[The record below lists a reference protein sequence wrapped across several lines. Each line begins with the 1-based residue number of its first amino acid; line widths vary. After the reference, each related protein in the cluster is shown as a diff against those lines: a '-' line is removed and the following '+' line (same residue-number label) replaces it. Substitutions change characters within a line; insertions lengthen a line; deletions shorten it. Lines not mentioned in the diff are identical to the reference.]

1 MSRPERQNEVIDILE
16 ELKKQKGL
24 EPLKQLFWSELN
36 YNQVNEPLSRHGL
49 SDTAN
54 KALAEDPILLAS
66 GGSDNGFHIIY
77 SRLASERLLIG
88 QERPIVSKLLQ
99 THPYTLFIFSNNNQE
114 RWHFLNVK
122 YDENSSKRR
131 LFRRITIGPEERLRT
146 ASERI
151 AMLDLATINPSLFGI
166 SPLDIQTRHDEAFD
180 VEAVQKEFFST
191 FAALYHKVIEDIEQ
205 VQSLKDDAG
214 KFAQLL
220 LDRMLFLYFIQKK
233 GWLNQKSDSLYVRFQ
248 EHWKRSPD
256 SNSFYTEVL
265 YPLFLSL
272 SNADIKSDSIGSVPF
287 LNGGLFEED
296 VKQTQIER
304 LNQARLHLKNATF
317 KAIFDDL
324 LEKFN
329 FTIAED
335 TPLDVEVAIDPEM
348 LGKIFESLILQLEKD
363 PSKDLRKLTGSY
375 YTPRPIVHFMCQEA
389 FKEYL
394 VTQLSGV
401 DKNKAASMKEKVDAL
416 VSLPP
421 ADHLDDEQIGGL
433 QGLFTNA
440 EAESLAQAI
449 YNCKVCDPAVG
460 SGAFLVG
467 MLHEMITAI
476 AKLDLITK
484 GEDALR
490 QRNYDY
496 DLKKRIIESCL
507 YGVDIQEQAVRLC
520 ELRLWL
526 SLVVDYEVDH
536 DKPFDKAIREVPSL
550 PNLSYRVVRGDSLL
564 ERLFGHVINL
574 DQMAM
579 DAKTKQIIESIQ
591 ADKQSYFRESNA
603 GEKHRLELKILAK
616 QADLA
621 ERLIAAKTSALTAY
635 QTQLFGEDNIT
646 AKERRAKEEHEGQ
659 IKELNDLKIKVANAK
674 NAIERITQQKRI
686 LVKGDIDTLRRQ
698 YFQTGA
704 YPTFIWRVDF
714 AEVFIEKGGFDI
726 VIANPPYV
734 RADSGDVHLAFRKK
748 LEESKIYETLYEKW
762 DLMVPFIERGL
773 KLSKSSGDLIY
784 ITSNAICTSKYAF
797 KLLDLIQEKY
807 ITHSIDYFDDMAV
820 FEAGV
825 IPVVLHI
832 GKNDAYGKTKKIIHR
847 SSFENIVSKT
857 EIPTNA
863 FKLLGR
869 NAFRKE
875 YNAVSL
881 KAETI
886 NLGDICYMSYGLR
899 PNSDERYWKG
909 EFTAKDLVS
918 EKRDKIHSQQY
929 VEGKDLE
936 NYFINRIR
944 YLEWNTERVPKKLV
958 RPTFPELYDR
968 SKIMRGRVTGGI
980 YDDTGLLCNDS
991 IVVFVKFVDL
1001 HGVNNKSIQVSIKK
1015 FNRLSRTELEKHSE
1029 KFNLKYLLA
1038 VLNSSFAMKYLNNIR
1053 RHRLENYFY
1062 PDDFRKLPIAD
1073 ISMKEQKPFV
1083 ELVDKIL
1090 SITKDDD
1097 YLHNPTKQA
1106 KVKELEKQIDQMV
1119 QQLYC
1124 TD

>member
-1 MSRPERQNEVIDILE
+1 MSRPERQNEVLNILE
-16 ELKKQKGL
+16 DLRIQKGL
-24 EPLKQLFWSELN
+24 EPLKHLFWSELN

-54 KALAEDPILLAS
+54 KALAEDPMLFAS

-77 SRLASERLLIG
+77 SRLSTERLLIG

-99 THPYTLFIFSNNNQE
+99 THPYTLFVFSNSNQS

-122 YDENSSKRR
+122 YDEQSSKRR

-191 FAALYHKVIEDIEQ
+191 FAMLYHKVIEDIEQ
-205 VQSLKDDAG
+205 VQSLKDGAG

-233 GWLNQKSDSLYVRFQ
+233 GWLNQKPGYLYEHFQ

-256 SNSFYTEVL
+256 SNSFYTDVL

-296 VKQTQIER
+296 IKQSQIER

-401 DKNKAASMKEKVDAL
+401 DKNKAVSMKEKVDAL

-440 EAESLAQAI
+440 EAESLVQAI

-621 ERLIAAKTSALTAY
+621 ERLIAAKTSALTSY
-635 QTQLFGEDNIT
+635 QAQLFGEDTISV
-646 AKERRAKEEHEGQ
+646 KERRAKEEHEGQ

-674 NAIERITQQKRI
+674 SAIERITQQKRI

-773 KLSKSSGDLIY
+773 KLSKSCG
-784 ITSNAICTSKYAF
+784 
-797 KLLDLIQEKY
+797 
-807 ITHSIDYFDDMAV
+807 
-820 FEAGV
+820 
-825 IPVVLHI
+825 
-832 GKNDAYGKTKKIIHR
+832 
-847 SSFENIVSKT
+847 
-857 EIPTNA
+857 
-863 FKLLGR
+863 
-869 NAFRKE
+869 
-875 YNAVSL
+875 
-881 KAETI
+881 
-886 NLGDICYMSYGLR
+886 
-899 PNSDERYWKG
+899 
-909 EFTAKDLVS
+909 
-918 EKRDKIHSQQY
+918 
-929 VEGKDLE
+929 
-936 NYFINRIR
+936 
-944 YLEWNTERVPKKLV
+944 
-958 RPTFPELYDR
+958 
-968 SKIMRGRVTGGI
+968 
-980 YDDTGLLCNDS
+980 
-991 IVVFVKFVDL
+991 
-1001 HGVNNKSIQVSIKK
+1001 
-1015 FNRLSRTELEKHSE
+1015 NRLDK
-1029 KFNLKYLLA
+1029 
-1038 VLNSSFAMKYLNNIR
+1038 SSS
-1053 RHRLENYFY
+1053 
-1062 PDDFRKLPIAD
+1062 PSDDA
-1073 ISMKEQKPFV
+1073 
-1083 ELVDKIL
+1083 
-1090 SITKDDD
+1090 
-1097 YLHNPTKQA
+1097 
-1106 KVKELEKQIDQMV
+1106 
-1119 QQLYC
+1119 
-1124 TD
+1124 

>member
-1 MSRPERQNEVIDILE
+1 MARPERQNEVLDILE
-16 ELKKQKGL
+16 DLKIQKGL

-36 YNQVNEPLSRHGL
+36 YEQVNEPLSRHGL

-54 KALAEDPILLAS
+54 KALAEDPILFAS
-66 GGSDNGFHIIY
+66 GGSDKEFHIIY
-77 SRLASERLLIG
+77 SRLASDRLLIG

-99 THPYTLFIFSNNNQE
+99 THPYALFVFSNNNQE

-131 LFRRITIGPEERLRT
+131 LFRRITIGKEERLRT

-151 AMLDLATINPSLFGI
+151 AMLDLASINQNLFGI

-205 VQSLKDDAG
+205 VQSLKDGAG

-233 GWLNQKSDSLYVRFQ
+233 GWLNQKPGYLYENFQ
-248 EHWKRSPD
+248 EHWKRAPD

-272 SNADIKSDSIGSVPF
+272 SNADIKSNSIRSVPF

-296 VKQTQIER
+296 EKQSQIER

-317 KAIFDDL
+317 KAIFDEL

-335 TPLDVEVAIDPEM
+335 TPIDMEVAIDPEM

-375 YTPRPIVHFMCQEA
+375 YTPRSIVHFMCQEA

-394 VTQLSGV
+394 VTQLAGE
-401 DKNKAASMKEKVDAL
+401 DKIKVVSIKEKIEAL

-421 ADHLDDEQIGGL
+421 ADHLDDEQIDRL

-440 EAESLAQAI
+440 EAVSLVQSI

-467 MLHEMITAI
+467 MLHEMATAI
-476 AKLDLITK
+476 AKLDLSIQ

-526 SLVVDYEVDH
+526 SLVVDYEVDR
-536 DKPFDKAIREVPSL
+536 DKPFDNAIREVPSL
-550 PNLSYRVVRGDSLL
+550 PNLSYRIVRGDSLL

-621 ERLIAAKTSALTAY
+621 ERLIAAKTAALTSY

-646 AKERRAKEEHEGQ
+646 AKERKVKEEHEGQ

-674 NAIERITQQKRI
+674 NAIERITQQKKI
-686 LVKGDIDTLRRQ
+686 LIKGDIETLRRQ

-704 YPTFIWRVDF
+704 YPTFIWHVDF

-807 ITHSIDYFDDMAV
+807 ITHSIEYFDDMAV

-832 GKNDAYGKTKKIIHR
+832 GKNDAYGKTKKTIHR

-857 EIPTNA
+857 EIPTKA

-875 YNAVSL
+875 YNAVTL

-886 NLGDICYMSYGLR
+886 NLGDICYMSVGMVL
-899 PNSDERYWKG
+899 NADEKTAKG
-909 EFTAKDLVS
+909 EFKVDDLLSDLPTKMHIRKYIEAKD
-918 EKRDKIHSQQY
+918 I
-929 VEGKDLE
+929 E
-936 NYFINRIR
+936 NWIVKRIR
-944 YLEWNTERVPKKLV
+944 YLEWGTARCPARIRRK
-958 RPTFPELYDR
+958 TFPQLYDR
-968 SKIMRGRVTGGI
+968 PKLMVGSLTGGI
-980 YDDTGLLCNDS
+980 YDDKGLLTHHG
-991 IVVFVKFVDL
+991 IVVIVKFCDL
-1001 HGVNNKSIQVSIKK
+1001 KGINNKSLQASIKK
-1015 FNRLSRTELEKHSE
+1015 FNRLLRPELENLSE

-1038 VLNSSFAMKYLNNIR
+1038 VLNSSFALKYLNNIR

-1073 ISMKEQKPFV
+1073 ISISEQKPFI

-1090 SITKDDD
+1090 SITKDED

-1106 KVKELEKQIDQMV
+1106 KVKELEKQIDKMV

>member
-1 MSRPERQNEVIDILE
+1 MTRPERQNEVLHILE
-16 ELKKQKGL
+16 ELNKQKGL
-24 EPLKQLFWSELN
+24 EPLKKLFWSELN
-36 YNQVNEPLSRHGL
+36 YEQVNEPLSRQGL

-54 KALAEDPILLAS
+54 KALAEDPILFAS
-66 GGSDNGFHIIY
+66 GGADNDFHIIY
-77 SRLASERLLIG
+77 TRLASDRLLIG
-88 QERPIVSKLLQ
+88 QERPIVSKLIQ
-99 THPYTLFIFSNNNQE
+99 THPYALFVFSNNNQE

-122 YDENSSKRR
+122 YDEQSSKRR

-151 AMLDLATINPSLFGI
+151 AMLDLASINKSISI
-166 SPLDIQTRHDEAFD
+166 SPLDIQANHDEAFD

-191 FAALYHKVIEDIEQ
+191 FAELYHKVIEDIEQ
-205 VQSLKDDAG
+205 VPNLKKDAG

-233 GWLNQKSDSLYVRFQ
+233 GWLNQKSDYLYSRFQ
-248 EHWKRSPD
+248 ENWRKDPD
-256 SNSFYTEVL
+256 GNSFYTDVL

-272 SNADIKSDSIGSVPF
+272 SNADTKINSIGSVPF

-296 VKQTQIER
+296 TKQSQIDR
-304 LNQARLHLKNATF
+304 IDQARLHLKNATF
-317 KAIFDDL
+317 KRIFDDL
-324 LEKFN
+324 LERFN
-329 FTIAED
+329 FTITED

-348 LGKIFESLILQLEKD
+348 LGKIFESLILQLEKNPD
-363 PSKDLRKLTGSY
+363 KDLRKLTGSY

-394 VTQLSGV
+394 VTQLAGE
-401 DKNKAASMKEKVDAL
+401 DTNKAAAIKEKVETL
-416 VSLPP
+416 ISLPP
-421 ADHLDDEQIGGL
+421 ADHLDDEQINTL
-433 QGLFTNA
+433 HNLFIKDEATNLIQ
-440 EAESLAQAI
+440 SI
-449 YNCKVCDPAVG
+449 YSCRVCDPAVG

-467 MLHEMITAI
+467 MLHEMVTAI
-476 AKLDLITK
+476 ARLDFSINGADVLK
-484 GEDALR
+484 R
-490 QRNYDY
+490 RNYDY
-496 DLKKRIIESCL
+496 DLKKRIIESSL

-526 SLVVDYEVDH
+526 SLVVDYQINP

-574 DQMAM
+574 DQMAT

-591 ADKQSYFRESNA
+591 ADKQSYFRESNTE
-603 GEKHRLELKILAK
+603 EKHRLELKILAK

-621 ERLIAAKTSALTAY
+621 ERLIIAKTNELSHY
-635 QTQLFGEDNIT
+635 QAQLFSEEHMT
-646 AKERRAKEEHEGQ
+646 AKERKVKEEHEGQ
-659 IKELNDLKIKVANAK
+659 VKEFNELKEKVANAK
-674 NAIERITQQKRI
+674 KQIELTQQKGNTA
-686 LVKGDIDTLRRQ
+686 KKDIDTLRRQ
-698 YFQTGA
+698 YFQTGD

-734 RADSGDVHLAFRKK
+734 RADSGTEYLVFRKK
-748 LEESKIYETLYEKW
+748 LEESKTYKTLYEKW

-773 KLSKSSGDLIY
+773 KLSNSSGDLIY
-784 ITSNAICTSKYAF
+784 IVSNAICTSKYAL

-807 ITHSIDYFDDMAV
+807 VTHSIDYFDDMAV

-825 IPVVLHI
+825 IPVVLHV
-832 GKNDAYGKTKKIIHR
+832 GKNDANGKTRRIIHR

-857 EIPTNA
+857 EIPKEK

-869 NAFRKE
+869 DAFRKE
-875 YNAVSL
+875 YNPGIL
-881 KAETI
+881 KMQTVD
-886 NLGDICYMSYGLR
+886 LGGICYISYGLR

-909 EFTAKDLVS
+909 EFTAKDIIS
-918 EKRDKIHSQQY
+918 EKRDKMHSQQY
-929 VEGKDLE
+929 VEGKDLG

-944 YLEWNTERVPKKLV
+944 YLEWGTARVPKKLV

-968 SKIMRGRVTGGI
+968 PKVMRGRVTGGI

-991 IVVFVKFVDL
+991 IVVFVRFIDL
-1001 HGVNNKSIQVSIKK
+1001 HGVNNRSIQTSIKK
-1015 FNRLSRTELEKHSE
+1015 FNHLPRPELEKVSI
-1029 KFNLKYLLA
+1029 KFDLKYLLA
-1038 VLNSSFAMKYLNNIR
+1038 ILNSSFAMKYLNNIR

-1073 ISMKEQKPFV
+1073 ISIKEQKPFV

-1090 SITKDDD
+1090 SLTKDDD
-1097 YLHNPTKQA
+1097 YLQNPAKQA
-1106 KVKELEKQIDQMV
+1106 KVKEYERGIDQMV
-1119 QQLYC
+1119 YKLYG
-1124 TD
+1124 TDE